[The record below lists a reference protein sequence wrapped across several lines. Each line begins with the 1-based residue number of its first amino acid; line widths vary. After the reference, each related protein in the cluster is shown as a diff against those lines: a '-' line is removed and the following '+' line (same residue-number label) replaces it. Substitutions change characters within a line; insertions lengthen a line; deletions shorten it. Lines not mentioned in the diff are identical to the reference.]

1 MKRGSAHKPLDM
13 KIAPEPNKDTK
24 VSFINNMRLVTLF
37 IVILAGI
44 LLLFAAAIGTSGYFL
59 KQSNQSLAQ
68 ATQEIDI
75 RQGLSNSSNHLR
87 TARLILI
94 QAASSARIGDATGYQ
109 QGLKNAEGRIA
120 QSQQMFDL
128 YYNRPT
134 KSETDMA
141 LDVPLKKAYE
151 QYRDDGMKPMLAAT
165 KEGHFE
171 EVISLDA
178 EKISLLDDG
187 YNEPLLKAVKYRT
200 EQANQINP
208 VSYTHL

>member
-87 TARLILI
+87 TARL
-94 QAASSARIGDATGYQ
+94 
-109 QGLKNAEGRIA
+109 
-120 QSQQMFDL
+120 F
-128 YYNRPT
+128 
-134 KSETDMA
+134 
-141 LDVPLKKAYE
+141 
-151 QYRDDGMKPMLAAT
+151 
-165 KEGHFE
+165 
-171 EVISLDA
+171 
-178 EKISLLDDG
+178 
-187 YNEPLLKAVKYRT
+187 
-200 EQANQINP
+200 
-208 VSYTHL
+208 

>member
-1 MKRGSAHKPLDM
+1 
-13 KIAPEPNKDTK
+13 
-24 VSFINNMRLVTLF
+24 
-37 IVILAGI
+37 
-44 LLLFAAAIGTSGYFL
+44 
-59 KQSNQSLAQ
+59 
-68 ATQEIDI
+68 
-75 RQGLSNSSNHLR
+75 
-87 TARLILI
+87 
-94 QAASSARIGDATGYQ
+94 
-109 QGLKNAEGRIA
+109 
-120 QSQQMFDL
+120 
-128 YYNRPT
+128 PT

-200 EQANQINP
+200 EQANQINQ
-208 VSYTHL
+208 SAHQEARLGYIL